1 MWYWDEWRERT
12 YAWGV
17 RTVKWMIVDA
27 STPVKV
33 NFEDN
38 SKVVNEAPVQ
48 SSSPS
53 SALAKYSSLY
63 VSAENP
69 NLENVKTLQNLL
81 KEVNLY
87 SWEINWD
94 FSSVKDIWINF
105 QIENWI
111 ISSKD
116 SEQAWYFWIR
126 TFEIKL

>member
-1 MWYWDEWRERT
+1 
-12 YAWGV
+12 
-17 RTVKWMIVDA
+17 MIVDA

-38 SKVVNEAPVQ
+38 SKVVNEASVQ

-87 SWEINWD
+87 S
-94 FSSVKDIWINF
+94 
-105 QIENWI
+105 
-111 ISSKD
+111 
-116 SEQAWYFWIR
+116 
-126 TFEIKL
+126 